1 MLISIKDIYDYY
13 CILSD
18 LTFLIVGVSNLTNH
32 NISTTLLKGIE
43 VLRCFSNGN
52 YNLTI
57 ADISKLTGY
66 DRASAR
72 RLCLTLVEASLL
84 IQKDR
89 NFQLSPRILTFAG
102 NFLQANDLGQSV
114 QPLLNRYAKELGD
127 EISLAIKDGNQVL
140 YIAHSA
146 TTDARVSFGLT
157 VGSSL
162 PILPTATGRMLL
174 ATLPEAERN
183 NIIDQ
188 QELEKYTASTIVK
201 KTDLLK
207 ELIKIGENSV
217 AIVDGEYEPGIRAIA
232 VPIGNH
238 GNYFGVLGATIP
250 MGVKDLNGRSE
261 DIISTLQMASS
272 NLYRLN
278 ALSNW

>member
-1 MLISIKDIYDYY
+1 MA
-13 CILSD
+13 
-18 LTFLIVGVSNLTNH
+18 NH

-43 VLRCFSNGN
+43 VLRCFSDGN
-52 YNLTI
+52 FNLTI

-66 DRASAR
+66 DRAAAR

-102 NFLQANDLGQSV
+102 NFLKANDFGQSV

-127 EISLAIKDGNQVL
+127 EISLAIRDGNQVL
-140 YIAHSA
+140 YVAHSA

-157 VGSSL
+157 VGSNL
-162 PILPTATGRMLL
+162 PILPTAAGRMLL
-174 ATLPEAERN
+174 ATLPESERII
-183 NIIDQ
+183 IIDQ
-188 QELEKYTASTIVK
+188 QELEKYTTSTIVEK
-201 KTDLLK
+201 AVLLE
-207 ELIKIGENSV
+207 ELNKIGKNAV

-238 GNYFGVLGATIP
+238 GNCLGVLGATIP
-250 MGVKDLNGRSE
+250 MGVKDLDGRTE
-261 DIISTLQMASS
+261 GIISTLQMASS
-272 NLYRLN
+272 NLHKLN